1 MNKKKVFI
9 IIIVA
14 VLIICASPFA
24 LKYISR
30 TIKSVNMT
38 SEVEYIEVSS
48 SGQKLYIK
56 KIKITEPVIWKG
68 SYDGVLH
75 YKDGRTIEIDISS
88 YGDFFGIKGEERG
101 LFSDGVLYKY
111 ELNEL

>member
-9 IIIVA
+9 AVILA

-24 LKYISR
+24 LKYINR
-30 TIKSVNMT
+30 TIKSINMT
-38 SEVEYIEVSS
+38 SEVEYIEVPS

-56 KIKITEPVIWKG
+56 KIKVIDPTIWKG

-75 YKDGRTIEIDISS
+75 YKNGRTVEINISN
-88 YGDFFGIKGEERG
+88 YGDFFGIKGEDRS

-111 ELNEL
+111 ELNE